1 MNGTDEVFAHQ
12 GTMSHKEIMERFK
25 KVFGREMTAAER
37 RSFFLDSP
45 SPGQEPIEP

>member
-1 MNGTDEVFAHQ
+1 MNGADEVFTHQ

-37 RSFFLDSP
+37 RSFFLDLPLGEESTE
-45 SPGQEPIEP
+45 S